1 MKLFSRFPGICLVL
15 ILSLGLLGCQEKT
28 ETKPQAKHAMPVVIN
43 PGMRAYVDPVT
54 GQYAPAPPQ
63 AEQPRPFVPA
73 AGIVSPDSHAATPK
87 EIPLPGGGVM
97 IELGDQFQTNSRPA
111 H

>member
-1 MKLFSRFPGICLVL
+1 MKLFSRFSGICLVL
-15 ILSLGLLGCQEKT
+15 ILSLGLLGCQENT
-28 ETKPQAKHAMPVVIN
+28 GTKPQAEQTTPMAVN

-63 AEQPRPFVPA
+63 VEQPRPFVPA
-73 AGIVSPDSHAATPK
+73 AGIVSPDRHAAMPK

-97 IELGDQFQTNSRPA
+97 IELGDQFQTNDRA
-111 H
+111 AR

>member
-1 MKLFSRFPGICLVL
+1 MNMLPRHLGAYLLL
-15 ILSLGLLGCQEKT
+15 ILSLGLLACQEKAS
-28 ETKPQAKHAMPVVIN
+28 TKAPAEQARPMVVN

-63 AEQPRPFVPA
+63 AELPEPLVPA
-73 AGIVSPDSHAATPK
+73 AGLVSPGDSTSKAK

-97 IELGDQFQTNSRPA
+97 IELGDHFQTKDQAPK
-111 H
+111 